1 MIIHVCRSYR
11 PQTTEL
17 TDFSST
23 KDSMMDKITK
33 LTFAQ
38 LVDMEQIQRLLESN
52 YKITGILSAIL
63 DTEENILVAAG
74 WQDLC
79 TRYHRVNPEH
89 LCTLPR
95 K

>member
-1 MIIHVCRSYR
+1 
-11 PQTTEL
+11 
-17 TDFSST
+17 
-23 KDSMMDKITK
+23 MDKITK

-63 DTEENILVAAG
+63 DTDENILAAAG

-79 TRYHRVNPEH
+79 TRFHRVNPGY
-89 LCTLPR
+89 LFTLPR